1 MNEIDYLGVNDLV
14 FHNDIKEGIHSGGF
28 SVKSAL
34 MKSGLSPIMTLN
46 TEKVGGSNNVS
57 DLFNDLVIPNWAL
70 SYNNKFVGGKY
81 EHDSES
87 EDETIE
93 NDLHDKLLDLVR
105 EHENKKNVNNTF
117 KNNKKTTKR
126 IKNKTNKVRTKKRK
140 TII

>member
-126 IKNKTNKVRTKKRK
+126 IKNKTNKVSTKKRK